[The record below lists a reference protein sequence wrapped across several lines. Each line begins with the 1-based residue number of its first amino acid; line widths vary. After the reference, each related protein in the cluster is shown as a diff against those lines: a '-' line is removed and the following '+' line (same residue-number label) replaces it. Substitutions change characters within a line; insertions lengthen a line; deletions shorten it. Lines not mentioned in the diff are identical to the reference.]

1 MLIFLT
7 RRLIIDYQ
15 RAIDARTVGDRAI
28 TDVGLA
34 VGAWQGYDIAHCE
47 QLITDPYEEEEED
60 DGTPPVSPIKKVTE
74 EGKTYHLESDVDL
87 SLDKGSPVN
96 EKGNS
101 FFDFD
106 CSNLPKFF
114 FLTRR
119 A

>member
-7 RRLIIDYQ
+7 CRLIIDYQ
-15 RAIDARTVGDRAI
+15 RAIDAGNVGDRAI
-28 TDVGLA
+28 TDVGMA
-34 VGAWQGYDIAHCE
+34 VGAWQGYDIAQCE
-47 QLITDPYEEEEED
+47 ELTTNPYEKD
-60 DGTPPVSPIKKVTE
+60 DGSPPVSPIKKVNE

-96 EKGNS
+96 EQGNL

-114 FLTRR
+114 FLARR